1 MGMPLRGV
9 SWRGRRP
16 GTSRSREEPGR
27 WRAAAARRR
36 PRRPVRP
43 PDRVR
48 ERPLDRPLHVRTRAR
63 NGIIPRAP
71 LSLPT
76 SLQETEPWAVAAPQR
91 RRTKRRRRIA
101 RRGWI
106 ALGALVAVLLTAG
119 GGVLALENALP
130 TSVAFNLKSGQVD
143 VSTYWQRVSSFSR
156 RLALNAIEAAF
167 SISPATDGAI
177 TSVSGQTTYAWSP
190 SKALADLTSYTVTL
204 SPISDLSHRRIPG
217 SRWTFTTNI
226 VPRITTVSGAGG
238 AAITDGSDV
247 DPGTPL
253 TIKFNDAMEPIT
265 VRVNV
270 NAQQADLKWAAD
282 DRSATISTQGMPSG
296 PLVIGMD
303 PGGKDQTGHHVPGT
317 FTLKAGLYYH
327 DHEHTTALKYPA
339 LIQMPNDYFARDQNG
354 LQAAAI
360 VFEYLAEGGITR
372 CTAIFQ
378 NAPDLIGPMRSS
390 RFISLKIARH
400 YEGLLFQ
407 SGESQATRNRAAADP
422 VPQFFDTIG
431 YTYRTSARYAPDNL
445 MIKGPSVNAA
455 EQNYF
460 SGIAPFTIAK
470 ARPDLVGGSVA
481 GTVSIP
487 EHYSVYSYDPLMGTY
502 QKSEEGHAYQDASLN
517 KPLRIEM
524 LIQLH
529 TAESLVNV
537 GDGHGAHIHD
547 FNLDSGGA
555 AQIFYKGLGY
565 QATWNAPDH
574 NGPLTFTLNG
584 KVVSLP
590 PGLVWIDVV
599 A

>member
-1 MGMPLRGV
+1 M
-9 SWRGRRP
+9 SFK
-16 GTSRSREEPGR
+16 
-27 WRAAAARRR
+27 R
-36 PRRPVRP
+36 PRR
-43 PDRVR
+43 
-48 ERPLDRPLHVRTRAR
+48 
-63 NGIIPRAP
+63 
-71 LSLPT
+71 
-76 SLQETEPWAVAAPQR
+76 
-91 RRTKRRRRIA
+91 KRRIGG
-101 RRGWI
+101 RGWI
-106 ALGALVAVLLTAG
+106 ALAAVIAVLLTAG
-119 GGVLALENALP
+119 GGVLAFENAMP
-130 TSVAFNLKSGQVD
+130 TSVGLNLTNGAKD
-143 VSTYWQRVSSFSR
+143 VPTYTRVVFTFSR
-156 RLALNAIEAAF
+156 PVDIHDVAKAF
-167 SISPATDGAI
+167 SIAPATEGDMESI
-177 TSVSGQTTYAWSP
+177 SGQTEYAFSP
-190 SKALADLTSYTVTL
+190 TKALTDLTTYMVTL
-204 SPISDLSHRRIPG
+204 GPITDLSHHRMPG
-217 SRWTFTTNI
+217 GRWTFTTNI
-226 VPRITTVSGAGG
+226 VPRVTSVTAPGG
-238 AAITDGSDV
+238 AALTDGSEI
-247 DPGTPL
+247 DPGTPI
-253 TIKFNDAMEPIT
+253 TINFNDAMEPTT
-265 VRVNV
+265 VRVDV
-270 NAQQADLKWAAD
+270 GTTQANLTWASD
-282 DRSATISTQGMPSG
+282 GRSATISTEGMPSG
-296 PLVIGMD
+296 PLVLQMGA
-303 PGGKDQTGHHVPGT
+303 GGRDQSGHLVTGT
-317 FTLKAGLYYH
+317 FALKTGVYYH

-339 LIQMPNDYFARDQNG
+339 LIQVPNDYFARDQNG
-354 LQAAAI
+354 LQAATV

-400 YEGLLFQ
+400 YKGLLFQ

-431 YTYRTSARYAPDNL
+431 YSYRTGARYAPDNL

-470 ARPDLVGGSVA
+470 ARPDLVGGSLA

-524 LIQLH
+524 VIQLH

-555 AQIFYKGLGY
+555 AQIYYKGLGY

-574 NGPLTFTLNG
+574 NGPLTFTING
-584 KVVSLP
+584 TIVSLP

>member
-1 MGMPLRGV
+1 M
-9 SWRGRRP
+9 SFK
-16 GTSRSREEPGR
+16 
-27 WRAAAARRR
+27 R
-36 PRRPVRP
+36 PRR
-43 PDRVR
+43 
-48 ERPLDRPLHVRTRAR
+48 
-63 NGIIPRAP
+63 
-71 LSLPT
+71 
-76 SLQETEPWAVAAPQR
+76 
-91 RRTKRRRRIA
+91 KRRIGGRI
-101 RRGWI
+101 WI
-106 ALGALVAVLLTAG
+106 ALAAVIAVLLTAG
-119 GGVLALENALP
+119 GGVLAFENAMP
-130 TSVAFNLKSGQVD
+130 TSVGLNLTNGAKD
-143 VSTYWQRVSSFSR
+143 VPIYAHVVFTFSR
-156 RLALNAIEAAF
+156 PVDIHDVAKAF
-167 SISPATDGAI
+167 SMAPATEGDME
-177 TSVSGQTTYAWSP
+177 SVSGQTVYAFSP
-190 SKALADLTSYTVTL
+190 AKALTDLTTYMVTL
-204 SPISDLSHRRIPG
+204 GPITDLSHHRMPG
-217 SRWTFTTNI
+217 GRWTFTTNI
-226 VPRITTVSGAGG
+226 VPRVTSVTAPGG
-238 AAITDGSDV
+238 AALTDGSEI
-247 DPGTPL
+247 DPGTPI
-253 TIKFNDAMEPIT
+253 TINFNDAMEPTT
-265 VRVNV
+265 VRVDIGTT
-270 NAQQADLKWAAD
+270 QANLTWAAD
-282 DRSATISTQGMPSG
+282 DRSATISTEGVPSG
-296 PLVIGMD
+296 PLVLQMGA
-303 PGGKDQTGHHVPGT
+303 GGRDQTGHHVPGT
-317 FTLKAGLYYH
+317 FALKTGVYYH

-339 LIQMPNDYFARDQNG
+339 LIQVPNDYFARDQNG
-354 LQAAAI
+354 LQAATI

-378 NAPDLIGPMRSS
+378 NAPDLVGPMRSS

-400 YEGLLFQ
+400 YKGLLFQ

-431 YTYRTSARYAPDNL
+431 YSYRTSARYAPDNL

-470 ARPDLVGGSVA
+470 ARPDLVGGSLA

-524 LIQLH
+524 VIQLH

-555 AQIFYKGLGY
+555 AQIYYKGLGY

-574 NGPLTFTLNG
+574 NGPLTFTVNG

>member
-1 MGMPLRGV
+1 
-9 SWRGRRP
+9 
-16 GTSRSREEPGR
+16 
-27 WRAAAARRR
+27 
-36 PRRPVRP
+36 
-43 PDRVR
+43 
-48 ERPLDRPLHVRTRAR
+48 
-63 NGIIPRAP
+63 

-76 SLQETEPWAVAAPQR
+76 SLQETEPWAVAAPSR

-106 ALGALVAVLLTAG
+106 ALGALLAVLLTAG
-119 GGVLALENALP
+119 GGVLAFENALP

-143 VSTYWQRVSSFSR
+143 VPTYSQLVFSFSR
-156 RLALNAIEAAF
+156 PVALNAIEAAF
-167 SISPATDGAI
+167 SISPVTDGAI

-204 SPISDLSHRRIPG
+204 SPISDLSHRHIPG

-226 VPRITTVSGAGG
+226 VPRITAVSGTGG

-303 PGGKDQTGHHVPGT
+303 PGGRDQSGHHVPGT
-317 FTLKAGLYYH
+317 FTLKAGLYYR

-339 LIQMPNDYFARDQNG
+339 LIQVPNDYYARDQNG
-354 LQAAAI
+354 LQAADV

-378 NAPDLIGPMRSS
+378 NVPDLVGPMRSS

-400 YEGLLFQ
+400 YKGLLFQ
-407 SGESQATRNRAAADP
+407 SGESQATASRAASDP

-431 YTYRTSARYAPDNL
+431 YTFRTSARYAPDNL
-445 MIKGPSVNAA
+445 MINGSSVNGA
-455 EQNYF
+455 EQNFF
-460 SGIAPFTIAK
+460 SGTPAFTVPK
-470 ARPDLVGGSVA
+470 ARPNLSGGSGGNPV
-481 GTVSIP
+481 TVD
-487 EHYSVYSYDPLMGTY
+487 EHYSVYNYDPVMGTY
-502 QKSEEGHAYQDASLN
+502 QKTEEDHLYRDASLN
-517 KPLRIEM
+517 QPLRIEM
-524 LIQLH
+524 LVVFH
-529 TAESLVNV
+529 TAERLVNV

-547 FNLDSGGA
+547 FDLDSGGRV
-555 AQIFYKGLGY
+555 QIYYKGLGY
-565 QATWNAPDH
+565 NGSWGSPDGH
-574 NGPLTFTLNG
+574 GPLTFTLDSG
-584 KVVSLP
+584 QVVTLP